1 MLFSRSF
8 IESEIWS
15 VLVFWIHRIS
25 NLGKRSACVG
35 RRRCTDYPSDWCS
48 LRMLHVKFKGGVV
61 VSVGGVCKTVEGF
74 PLLKRAISYSWELDG
89 KLKQMSSNRDYR
101 EQNHRLP
108 QMNAITGWCVIWK
121 IRLADL
127 VTRVWQI
134 GRISWV
140 AGGILCFSFGDLIKS
155 SSPKRVFFSFHS

>member
-48 LRMLHVKFKGGVV
+48 LGMLHVKFKGGVV

-89 KLKQMSSNRDYR
+89 KLKQMSSNQRLQGTESSPPPNECY
-101 EQNHRLP
+101 HRLMCNLENP
-108 QMNAITGWCVIWK
+108 ISRPG
-121 IRLADL
+121 D
-127 VTRVWQI
+127 TRVTNRPYFMGGGRDSLFQLRWLDQI
-134 GRISWV
+134 IIS
-140 AGGILCFSFGDLIKS
+140 
-155 SSPKRVFFSFHS
+155 